1 MQRTDLGEPPAISV
15 LIAVHNRFEWLD
27 AALASVCRQSVTDLE
42 IILADSSTLDGVG
55 DYLAH
60 LASLD
65 SRIRVITSP
74 TPLSAPEGRNLAL
87 LHARAPLIA
96 LLDSDDVMRPGRL
109 AQQVEVLQRNPD
121 VVLVASDFRRIDQW
135 GIPIPPASPDEVLP
149 LPMRDLTVKWRLPFD
164 CPLGPASMIRAH
176 DLRAIGG
183 FDNAHPLTDD
193 WSAAWQLSER
203 GALRVLPEA
212 LSDWRKHVRQSS
224 TVHRR
229 RTMVEIHLLT
239 SHIVYSRLGRWLGP
253 AVPALGTD
261 TSSDLPAD
269 QEELL
274 RELLDHALTHWSP
287 NAEERSELERECARL
302 TAMSRRR
309 MADPPPETPR
319 LSATPTPAPWA
330 PHEGH
335 RAT

>member
-1 MQRTDLGEPPAISV
+1 MRVTDTGEPPAISV
-15 LIAVHNRFEWLD
+15 LIAVHNRFEWLA
-27 AALASVCRQSVTDLE
+27 AALASVRRQSVTDFE
-42 IILADSSTLDGVG
+42 IIVADSSTLDGVG

-65 SRIRVITSP
+65 SRITVVTSP
-74 TPLSAPEGRNLAL
+74 SPLSAPEGRNLAL

-109 AQQVEVLQRNPD
+109 AQQVEVLRNNPE

-135 GIPIPPASPDEVLP
+135 GIHVPPQSPDEVLP

-164 CPLGPASMIRAH
+164 TPLGPTSMIRAH

-183 FDNAHPLTDD
+183 FDNSYPLSDD

-203 GALRVLPEA
+203 GALRVLPDA
-212 LSDWRKHVRQSS
+212 LSDWRRYSRQSS
-224 TVHRR
+224 IVHRR
-229 RTMVEIHLLT
+229 RTMVEMHLLT
-239 SHIVYSRLGRWLGP
+239 SRIVYSRLGHWFGP
-253 AVPALGTD
+253 NVPALGPD
-261 TSSDLPAD
+261 ASSQLPAD

-274 RELLDHALTHWSP
+274 RELLDHALTHWAP
-287 NAEERSELERECARL
+287 NADERNELEGECERL
-302 TAMSRRR
+302 IAMGRRR
-309 MADPPPETPR
+309 KAESQSESHR
-319 LSATPTPAPWA
+319 LSTTLPPAPWA
-330 PHEGH
+330 PNEGH

>member
-1 MQRTDLGEPPAISV
+1 MRATTTGEPPEISV
-15 LIAVHNRFEWLD
+15 LIAVHNRFEWLA
-27 AALASVCRQSVTDLE
+27 AALASVRRQSLTDLE
-42 IILADSSTLDGVG
+42 IILADSSTLKGVG

-65 SRIRVITSP
+65 PRIRVITSP

-109 AQQVEVLQRNPD
+109 SQQVDVLRSNPE
-121 VVLVASDFRRIDQW
+121 VVLVASDYRRIDEW

-164 CPLGPASMIRAH
+164 CPLGPTSMIRAH

-183 FDNAHPLTDD
+183 FDETHPLTDD

-203 GALRVLPEA
+203 GSLRVLPDA
-212 LSDWRKHVRQSS
+212 LTDWRWHPRQSS
-224 TVHRR
+224 AVHRR
-229 RTMVEIHLLT
+229 RNLVEIHLLT
-239 SHIVYSRLGRWLGP
+239 SRIVHSRLGRWLGP
-253 AVPALGTD
+253 TIPALGPD
-261 TSSDLPAD
+261 ASSQLPAD
-269 QEELL
+269 GEELL
-274 RELLDHALTHWSP
+274 SELLDHALTHWSP
-287 NAEERSELERECARL
+287 NAEERRELERECGRL

-309 MADPPPETPR
+309 MADLPPDSPR
-319 LSATPTPAPWA
+319 LSTTQTPAPWA
-330 PHEGH
+330 PQEGH